1 MNRILLGIFAVG
13 LLFTIG
19 HALQCYNC
27 DVGFGS
33 LCITTKITCPAGEQC
48 FSGKGKAAGFVP
60 ITQKGCLAV
69 ADCNKVSNVPLFDNH
84 TIFSMNRTCCNQ
96 DLCNSSPRLAAP
108 ALLPLT
114 VATISASLLMSRTLV

>member
-1 MNRILLGIFAVG
+1 MNRILLGIFAVV

-27 DVGFGS
+27 DLGLAS
-33 LCITTKITCPAGEQC
+33 LCITTKITCKTGEQC
-48 FSGKGKAAGFVP
+48 FSGKGKAVGFVP
-60 ITQKGCLAV
+60 ITQKGCLAD
-69 ADCNKVSNVPLFDNH
+69 AECNKVSNVTFGDNH
-84 TIFSMNRTCCNQ
+84 AVYTTNRTCCNQ